1 MPLAPDLAGIGVSP
15 GDVLAGKYRVE
26 RVIGHGGM
34 GIVVAAQHLVLD
46 ERVAIKLLLPEALS
60 NTEAVAR
67 FVREAKAAV
76 RIRSE
81 HVARV
86 SDVGYLDS
94 GAPYIVMEY
103 LEGIDLSA
111 WLKRSGPL
119 AVEQAVDFVL
129 QACEAIA
136 DAHALGIVHRD
147 LKPAN
152 LFWTQRSDGQPCI
165 KVLDF
170 GISKL
175 LTPGGVSDMTKT
187 TSIIGSPFYMSP
199 EQMHRSRDVDV
210 RTDIWSL
217 GVILFELLARRPPF
231 GGESIS
237 ELAINVA
244 TVPSQPI
251 RQLRP
256 DVPPGLE
263 HAIATSLEKSR
274 ERRFQTIADF
284 AIALGEFG
292 SPPARMSVERV
303 VGTLRQAGFST
314 TPPPLASSASG
325 PAALGPSTSTAWGQT
340 QRASSRRAAFV
351 GVSVG
356 IVLVLAAGGLVASR
370 MISPRVPVV
379 PADTVA
385 PVEPAAPQ
393 ASIVPLSPLVI
404 ASAAPIAV
412 ARRVLGPDSRCDSSR
427 ADGHVP
433 TSGAPGPQGR
443 RRSARLGLAGARG
456 ECELLAPVLF
466 RRRRAQAV
474 QARVHVTGMR

>member
-1 MPLAPDLAGIGVSP
+1 MPPAPDLAGIGVLP

-34 GIVVAAQHLVLD
+34 GVVVAAQHLVLD
-46 ERVAIKLLLPEALS
+46 ERVAIKLLLPEALG
-60 NTEAVAR
+60 NTEAVGR

-103 LEGIDLSA
+103 LEGVDLSA
-111 WLKRSGPL
+111 WLKQSGPL

-152 LFWTQRSDGQPCI
+152 LFWTHRSDGLPCI

-175 LTPGGVSDMTKT
+175 LTPTGVTDLTKT
-187 TSIIGSPFYMSP
+187 SSIIGSPFYMSP
-199 EQMHRSRDVDV
+199 EQMHASRNVDV
-210 RTDIWSL
+210 RTDVWSL
-217 GVILFELLARRPPF
+217 GVILFELLAKRPPF

-244 TVPSQPI
+244 TVPSPPI

-263 HAIATSLEKSR
+263 QAIATSLEKPR
-274 ERRFQTIADF
+274 ERRFQTVADF
-284 AIALGEFG
+284 AIAIGEFG
-292 SPPARMSVERV
+292 SPASRASVDRI
-303 VGTLRQAGFST
+303 VGTLRRAGFST
-314 TPPPLASSASG
+314 TPPPLASAASG
-325 PAALGPSTSTAWGQT
+325 PLPLGPSTSTASAWGQT
-340 QRASSRRAAFV
+340 QRAGSRRAVFV
-351 GVSVG
+351 WAGVG
-356 IVLVLAAGGLVASR
+356 IVAVVALGGLAASR
-370 MISPRVPVV
+370 MRSPRVPMA
-379 PADTVA
+379 PAETVA
-385 PVEPAAPQ
+385 PDLPAAPQ
-393 ASIVPLSPLVI
+393 PSILPLAPLVAASTAPSPS
-404 ASAAPIAV
+404 ASAALAPPSSPAV
-412 ARRVLGPDSRCDSSR
+412 SPGPSPRPVPTGHRGSAPPSSSGSPAAPAAPGAACSPPYYFD
-427 ADGHVP
+427 ADGHKQYKP
-433 TSGAPGPQGR
+433 
-443 RRSARLGLAGARG
+443 
-456 ECELLAPVLF
+456 EC
-466 RRRRAQAV
+466 
-474 QARVHVTGMR
+474 M

>member
-1 MPLAPDLAGIGVSP
+1 MPAAPDLLGIGVQP

-34 GIVVAAQHLVLD
+34 GVVVAAQHLVLD
-46 ERVAIKLLLPEALS
+46 EKVAIKLLLPEALGNS
-60 NTEAVAR
+60 EAVAR

-86 SDVGYLDS
+86 SDVGYLDT

-103 LEGIDLSA
+103 LEGVDLSA

-152 LFWTQRSDGQPCI
+152 LFWTHRSDGLPCI

-187 TSIIGSPFYMSP
+187 HSIIGSPFYMSP
-199 EQMHRSRDVDV
+199 EQMHASRNVDV

-217 GVILFELLARRPPF
+217 GVILFELLAKRPPF

-244 TVPSQPI
+244 TVPSPPI
-251 RQLRP
+251 RALRP

-263 HAIATSLEKSR
+263 QAIATSLQKAR
-274 ERRFQTIADF
+274 EQRFQTIADF
-284 AIALGEFG
+284 AVALGEFG
-292 SPPARMSVERV
+292 SPAARASVDRV

-314 TPPPLASSASG
+314 TAPPTVPAASG
-325 PAALGPSTSTAWGQT
+325 PAMLGPSTASSWGQT
-340 QRASSRRAAFV
+340 QRAGNRRATFV
-351 GVSVG
+351 WAGAA
-356 IVLVLAAGGLVASR
+356 IVVFLGGGGLLATR
-370 MISPRVPVV
+370 MLAPRVVIAPADPVV
-379 PADTVA
+379 
-385 PVEPAAPQ
+385 PVEPAAPP
-393 ASIVPLSPLVI
+393 SIVPLSPLSTPLP
-404 ASAAPIAV
+404 ASALPALSPAAPA
-412 ARRVLGPDSRCDSSR
+412 ASSASPPGPSPRPALPGRKGNATPASPASPTPAPNAACSPPYYFD
-427 ADGHVP
+427 ADGHKQYKP
-433 TSGAPGPQGR
+433 
-443 RRSARLGLAGARG
+443 
-456 ECELLAPVLF
+456 EC
-466 RRRRAQAV
+466 
-474 QARVHVTGMR
+474 M

>member
-1 MPLAPDLAGIGVSP
+1 MPPAPDLAGTGVLP

-34 GIVVAAQHLVLD
+34 GVVVAAQHLVLD

-152 LFWTQRSDGQPCI
+152 LFWTHRSDGLPCI

-187 TSIIGSPFYMSP
+187 SSIIGSPFYMSP
-199 EQMHRSRDVDV
+199 EQMHASRNVDV

-217 GVILFELLARRPPF
+217 GVILYELLARRPPF

-244 TVPSQPI
+244 TVPAPPI

-263 HAIATSLEKSR
+263 QAIATSLEKSR
-274 ERRFQTIADF
+274 ERRFQTVADF
-284 AIALGEFG
+284 ALALGEFG
-292 SPPARMSVERV
+292 SPPARVSVERV
-303 VGTLRQAGFST
+303 VGTLRRAGFST
-314 TPPPLASSASG
+314 TPPPMASAASG
-325 PAALGPSTSTAWGQT
+325 PLALGPSTSTAWGQT
-340 QRASSRRAAFV
+340 QRAGSRRAAFV
-351 GVSVG
+351 WAG
-356 IVLVLAAGGLVASR
+356 IGIAVVLVGGGLVASR
-370 MISPRVPVV
+370 MRSPRAAIA

-393 ASIVPLSPLVI
+393 ASIVPLAPLVT
-404 ASAAPIAV
+404 ASAAPSLSASSAPSPAV
-412 ARRVLGPDSRCDSSR
+412 SPGPSPRPVPTGR
-427 ADGHVP
+427 KGGAVP
-433 TSGAPGPQGR
+433 TSSGSPAPAPPAPPAPNAACSPPYYFDAEGHKQYKP
-443 RRSARLGLAGARG
+443 
-456 ECELLAPVLF
+456 EC
-466 RRRRAQAV
+466 
-474 QARVHVTGMR
+474 M

>member
-1 MPLAPDLAGIGVSP
+1 MPPAPDLLGIGVQP
-15 GDVLAGKYRVE
+15 GDLLAGKYRVE

-34 GIVVAAQHLVLD
+34 GIVIAAQHLVLD
-46 ERVAIKLLLPEALS
+46 EKVAIKLLLPEALS

-103 LEGIDLSA
+103 LEGVDLAA
-111 WLKRSGPL
+111 WLKRSGAL

-152 LFWTQRSDGQPCI
+152 LFWTHRSDGLPCI

-175 LTPGGVSDMTKT
+175 LSPGSASDMTRT
-187 TSIIGSPFYMSP
+187 HSVIGSPYYMSP
-199 EQMHRSRDVDV
+199 EQMHASRNVDV

-244 TVPSQPI
+244 TVPSPPI
-251 RQLRP
+251 RTLRP
-256 DVPPGLE
+256 EVPPGLE
-263 HAIATSLEKSR
+263 QAIATSLEKAR
-274 ERRFQTIADF
+274 ERRFQTIGDF

-292 SPPARMSVERV
+292 SPAARASVDRI
-303 VGTLRQAGFST
+303 VGTLRQAGFPTSPPPPTSPAVSGPALLGPST
-314 TPPPLASSASG
+314 ASSWGQTRGPGTRRATVAWVGAAIAVVLLGGGLLAVRLLPSRVVVVAADTATQAPAASQLLPPPDSAIALPPLSPLASSTPA
-325 PAALGPSTSTAWGQT
+325 PAA
-340 QRASSRRAAFV
+340 SSAAPP
-351 GVSVG
+351 G
-356 IVLVLAAGGLVASR
+356 
-370 MISPRVPVV
+370 SPR
-379 PADTVA
+379 PAPPGHHGGA
-385 PVEPAAPQ
+385 PSPAAP
-393 ASIVPLSPLVI
+393 SP
-404 ASAAPIAV
+404 APPTPAQNAACMPPYYFDA
-412 ARRVLGPDSRCDSSR
+412 A
-427 ADGHVP
+427 GHKQYKP
-433 TSGAPGPQGR
+433 
-443 RRSARLGLAGARG
+443 
-456 ECELLAPVLF
+456 EC
-466 RRRRAQAV
+466 
-474 QARVHVTGMR
+474 M